1 MSMLLMVKAMQTKVG
16 NPLRKLVL
24 LKLADNAND
33 QGECW
38 PSLQYIA
45 DQCEISKRSVISH
58 ISALCDSGLLKKEH
72 REGKFKANASNLYT
86 LTMHSETPA
95 LHSANNSL
103 GGETPA
109 LPPSETPAPRTSHSL
124 ESVKE
129 PVNKELSVSTKHDE
143 TVKNIFA
150 VWCEKMNSP
159 RSRLDAN
166 RKRLITNALKK
177 YTEND
182 LIAAITGCAMS
193 PFHMGINPD
202 SKKYNGLDLILR
214 NAEKIEQF
222 IGFSTNPPAQRKQQ
236 AGYDFNDTSWVKDF
250 GDAY

>member
-24 LKLADNAND
+24 IKLADNAND
-33 QGECW
+33 HGECW

-45 DQCEISKRSVISH
+45 DQCEISKRSVIRH
-58 ISALCDSGLLKKEH
+58 IDALCLCGLVSKEERH
-72 REGKFKANASNLYT
+72 GGINGQKSNLYT
-86 LTMHSETPA
+86 LKLSSDTQSPVTHS
-95 LHSANNSL
+95 HSASD
-103 GGETPA
+103 TQSPVT
-109 LPPSETPAPRTSHSL
+109 SDTQSPRTSHSL

-166 RKRLITNALKK
+166 RKRLIVNALKK

-222 IGFSTNPPAQRKQQ
+222 IGFYTNPPAQRQQQ
-236 AGYDFNDTSWVKDF
+236 AGYDFNDTSWIKDF
-250 GDAY
+250 GDTY

>member
-58 ISALCDSGLLKKEH
+58 ISSLCDSGFLKKEH

-86 LTMHSETPA
+86 LTIHSETPA
-95 LHSANNSL
+95 LHGANDSL

-109 LPPSETPAPRTSHSL
+109 PPPSETPAPRISNSL

-150 VWCEKMNSP
+150 VWCEKMRSP

-166 RKRLITNALKK
+166 RNRLIINALKK

-236 AGYDFNDTSWVKDF
+236 TGYDFNDTSWVKDF
-250 GDAY
+250 GDTY